1 MGKGRRTQRGS
12 VKSRARDADQLGF
25 PTLAEHLAERNERL
39 AAAARADW
47 LSRRYFA
54 GFALLLAR
62 IRVIL
67 ISFDAPVGH
76 V

>member
-1 MGKGRRTQRGS
+1 MGKGRRAQRGS
-12 VKSRARDADQLGF
+12 VKSRARDADQLGS
-25 PTLAEHLAERNERL
+25 PTLAEHLGERNEPA

-47 LSRRYFA
+47 LYHRYFA

-67 ISFDAPVGH
+67 ISFGAPV
-76 V
+76 